1 MIARG
6 DAFHAGTHLGDD
18 AGALVAAENRKA
30 GHRDTASHQV
40 VVGVAHPGRFHLDL
54 DFVLPRVA
62 DLDFLD
68 RPRLVELPD
77 QRALCFHERPP
88 SACPDP
94 RVGERDRPAPDGNLE
109 RVLIRSPL

>member
-1 MIARG
+1 MPSTP
-6 DAFHAGTHLGDD
+6 GTHFGDD

-30 GHRDTASHQV
+30 AHRDPAGHQV

-54 DFVLPRVA
+54 DFVLLRVA

-77 QRALCFHERPP
+77 QRALCFHPATCLFGEGARP
-88 SACPDP
+88 
-94 RVGERDRPAPDGNLE
+94 EPDGNLE
-109 RVLIRSPL
+109 RVLMRSPL